1 MVVVRRQPPR
11 AGPQT
16 TAFAGGAAG
25 LRARPELH
33 LGAAHQGAAAGQHL
47 RSDADQHA
55 AAEPDDHHTAAADDD
70 HAAAAVPAALPAAAA
85 LLSAQPKPHA
95 HTSTATDAGP
105 GAGSHIGAT
114 RGLISAVQRNSPLH
128 WRAVMITL
136 DHVSKKYKASA
147 RPALDDVNVKIDKG
161 EFVFLIGPSGSGK
174 STFMR
179 LLLAAETPTTGD
191 VRVSKFHVN
200 KLPGR
205 HVPKL
210 RQVIGCVFQDFRL
223 LQQKTV
229 YENVA
234 FALEVIGKRADQINR
249 VVPDVL
255 ETVGL
260 SGKANRLPHELSGG
274 EQQRVAI
281 ARAFVNRPLV
291 LLADEP
297 TGNLDPDTSNDIMDL
312 LDRIN
317 RTGTTVLMA
326 THDHHI
332 VDSMRQRVV
341 ELSLG
346 RLVRDEQR
354 GVYGMD
360 R

>member
-1 MVVVRRQPPR
+1 
-11 AGPQT
+11 
-16 TAFAGGAAG
+16 
-25 LRARPELH
+25 
-33 LGAAHQGAAAGQHL
+33 
-47 RSDADQHA
+47 
-55 AAEPDDHHTAAADDD
+55 
-70 HAAAAVPAALPAAAA
+70 
-85 LLSAQPKPHA
+85 
-95 HTSTATDAGP
+95 
-105 GAGSHIGAT
+105 
-114 RGLISAVQRNSPLH
+114 
-128 WRAVMITL
+128 MITL
-136 DHVSKKYKASA
+136 EHVTKQYKSSA
-147 RPALDDVNVKIDKG
+147 RPALDDVNVQIDKG

-179 LLLAAETPTTGD
+179 LLLAAETPSSGD
-191 VRVSKFHVN
+191 IRVSKFHVN
-200 KLPGR
+200 KLSGR
-205 HVPKL
+205 NVPKL
-210 RQVIGCVFQDFRL
+210 RQVMGCVFQDFRL

-229 YENVA
+229 YDNVA
-234 FALEVIGKRADQINR
+234 FALEVIGRRTDTINK

-281 ARAFVNRPLV
+281 ARAYVNKPLV

-297 TGNLDPDTSNDIMDL
+297 TGNLDPDTSKDIMDL
-312 LDRIN
+312 LERIN
-317 RTGTTVLMA
+317 RNGTTVLMA

-332 VDSMRQRVV
+332 VDAMRQRVV